1 MSGAPD
7 PATLTDSKFVLDS
20 RRVWGGIMLGVPLV
34 LQIMGI
40 NLAADQGAQLTV
52 ALQHAQDIPL
62 HIMELIGVVQ
72 MIYGSWKA
80 QQPLHLLTPY
90 QVDDAGKKV
99 EPVKPLPLTPDV
111 AKIMDA
117 KPLPPEPA
125 Q

>member
-1 MSGAPD
+1 MAID

-34 LQIMGI
+34 LQILGV
-40 NLAADQGAQLTV
+40 NLAADQSAQLTT

-90 QVDDAGKKV
+90 QVDDAGKKIASI
-99 EPVKPLPLTPDV
+99 EPLPLTSDV
-111 AKIMDA
+111 AQKLDDH
-117 KPLPPEPA
+117 PLPGDKP
-125 Q
+125 